1 MNKTILQIDSSGSI
15 HNARSRQLTDRLVK
29 RLLSL
34 NTQTHLI
41 HRDLAIPPFIPFV
54 DEQWIHSNNTPQK
67 LRSPEDLAV
76 LALSDSLVAELQ
88 LADILVIGTPIYNF
102 SIPAALKAWIDMV
115 CRARLT
121 FSYSESGAVGLLK
134 NKKAYIIITSSG
146 TKVGS
151 SEDFVSPYLRSILG
165 FMGITNVEYIAADC
179 LMWDGDK
186 KIIQA
191 ESRIDH
197 I

>member
-1 MNKTILQIDSSGSI
+1 MNITILQIDSSGAI

-34 NTQTHLI
+34 NTHAHLI
-41 HRDLAIPPFIPFV
+41 HRDLAMPPFIPFV
-54 DEQWIHSNNTPQK
+54 DEQWILSNNTPQES
-67 LRSPEDLAV
+67 RSPEDLAV

-88 LADILVIGTPIYNF
+88 SADIIVIGTPIYNF

-121 FSYSESGAVGLLK
+121 FQYSDSGAVGLLK
-134 NKKAYIIITSSG
+134 NKKAYVIITSGG
-146 TKVGS
+146 TEVGS
-151 SEDFVSPYLRSILG
+151 PEDFASNYLRCVLG
-165 FMGITNVEYIAADC
+165 FMGITDVEYIAADH
-179 LMWDGDK
+179 LMLNGEK